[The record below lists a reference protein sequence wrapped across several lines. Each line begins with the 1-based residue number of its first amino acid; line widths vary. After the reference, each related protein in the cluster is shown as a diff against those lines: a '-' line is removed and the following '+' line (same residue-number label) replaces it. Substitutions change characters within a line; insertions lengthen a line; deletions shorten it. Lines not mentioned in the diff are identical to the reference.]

1 MKKKTATQSAFFN
14 PRVLVGFAISVI
26 AAFIAL
32 FAMAHQN
39 DVQPTQNRS
48 NLAASL
54 TAAAIAD
61 DEETN
66 AVFVPGVD
74 APIGVRP
81 NVPNAIFVVNT
92 TADTQDVAAGN
103 GVCADSNGNCSLRA
117 AITEA

>member
-14 PRVLVGFAISVI
+14 PRVLVGFAICVI

-32 FAMAHQN
+32 FAMASHN
-39 DVQPTQNRS
+39 DETQSTQNRS
-48 NLAASL
+48 NLAAGL

-92 TADTQDVAAGN
+92 TADTLDAMRRQWVW
-103 GVCADSNGNCSLRA
+103 V
-117 AITEA
+117 